1 MISEDKAKEKLKKL
15 AKEVNV
21 DLNDKQLKMF
31 IKYYNLL
38 IEKNKVMNLTAI
50 TDLDEVIVKHFVDSL
65 AIANFIDMTQE
76 MNVIDVGSGAGFPG
90 IPLKIAFPN
99 INLVMLD
106 SLGKRVNFLND
117 TTIRLGLTNVDAIH
131 ARAEDGAR
139 IKGMRQNF
147 DLCVSRAVANLATLS
162 EYCLPFVK
170 EGGDFV
176 CYKSGNVE
184 VELKDSEKAITTL
197 SSEVKGMSRFILP
210 ETDIERTLIKIT
222 VKGKIDKKY
231 PRKSGIPGRDPIK

>member
-15 AKEVNV
+15 AKDVNV
-21 DLNDKQLKMF
+21 ELNDKQLKMF
-31 IKYYNLL
+31 MKYYNLL

-50 TDLDEVIVKHFVDSL
+50 TDLEEVVIKHFVDSL
-65 AIANFIDMTQE
+65 AIAKFVDMTKE

-106 SLGKRVNFLND
+106 SLGKRINFLND
-117 TTIRLGLTNVDAIH
+117 TTIRLGLTNVEAIH

-162 EYCLPFVK
+162 EYCLPYVK
-170 EGGDFV
+170 VGGNFV
-176 CYKSGNVE
+176 CYKSGNME
-184 VELKDSEKAITTL
+184 VELKESEKAITTL
-197 SSEVKGMSRFILP
+197 SSEVKEISRFILP
-210 ETDIERTLIKIT
+210 ESDIERTLIKIS

>member
-76 MNVIDVGSGAGFPG
+76 MNVIDIGSGAGFPG
-90 IPLKIAFPN
+90 SPLKISFPN

-139 IKGMRQNF
+139 INGMRQNF

-197 SSEVKGMSRFILP
+197 SSEVKGMSRFVLP

>member
-76 MNVIDVGSGAGFPG
+76 MNVIDIGSGAGFPG
-90 IPLKIAFPN
+90 IPLKISFPN

-197 SSEVKGMSRFILP
+197 SSEVKGMSRFVLP

>member
-76 MNVIDVGSGAGFPG
+76 MNVIDIG
-90 IPLKIAFPN
+90 II
-99 INLVMLD
+99 I
-106 SLGKRVNFLND
+106 
-117 TTIRLGLTNVDAIH
+117 
-131 ARAEDGAR
+131 
-139 IKGMRQNF
+139 
-147 DLCVSRAVANLATLS
+147 
-162 EYCLPFVK
+162 
-170 EGGDFV
+170 
-176 CYKSGNVE
+176 
-184 VELKDSEKAITTL
+184 
-197 SSEVKGMSRFILP
+197 
-210 ETDIERTLIKIT
+210 
-222 VKGKIDKKY
+222 
-231 PRKSGIPGRDPIK
+231 

>member
-1 MISEDKAKEKLKKL
+1 MISEDKAKEKLYYL
-15 AKEVNV
+15 AKNVNV
-21 DLNDKQLKMF
+21 ELNDKQLKMF
-31 IKYYNLL
+31 MKYYNLL

-50 TDLDEVIVKHFVDSL
+50 TDLEEVVIKHFIDSL
-65 AIANFIDMTQE
+65 SIAKFVDMTKE

-117 TTIRLGLTNVDAIH
+117 TTIRLDLTNVEAIH
-131 ARAEDGAR
+131 ARAEDGA
-139 IKGMRQNF
+139 KVNGMRQNF

-170 EGGDFV
+170 EGGMFV
-176 CYKSGNVE
+176 CYKSGNID
-184 VELKDSEKAITTL
+184 VELKESNKAITTL
-197 SSEVKGMSRFILP
+197 SSEVAGIDKFVLP
-210 ETDIERTLIKIT
+210 ETDIERTLIKIS

-231 PRKSGIPGRDPIK
+231 PRKSGIPSRNPIK

>member
-1 MISEDKAKEKLKKL
+1 MISEDKAKEKLYYL
-15 AKEVNV
+15 AKDVNV
-21 DLNDKQLKMF
+21 ELNDKQLKMF
-31 IKYYNLL
+31 MKYYNLL

-50 TDLDEVIVKHFVDSL
+50 TDLEEVVIKHFVDSL
-65 AIANFIDMTQE
+65 SIAKFVDMTKE

-117 TTIRLGLTNVDAIH
+117 TTIRLDLTNVDAIQ

-170 EGGDFV
+170 EGGFFV
-176 CYKSGNVE
+176 CYKSGNID
-184 VELKDSEKAITTL
+184 VELKESQKAITTL
-197 SSEVKGMSRFILP
+197 SSEVDGIDKFVLP
-210 ETDIERTLIKIT
+210 ETDIERTLIKIS

>member
-15 AKEVNV
+15 AKDVNV
-21 DLNDKQLKMF
+21 ELNDKQLKMF
-31 IKYYNLL
+31 MKYYNLL

-50 TDLDEVIVKHFVDSL
+50 TDLEEVVIKHFVDSL
-65 AIANFIDMTQE
+65 AIAKFVDMTKE

-117 TTIRLGLTNVDAIH
+117 TTIRLGLTNVEAIH

-162 EYCLPFVK
+162 EYCLPYVK
-170 EGGDFV
+170 VGGDFV
-176 CYKSGNVE
+176 CYKSGNIE
-184 VELKDSEKAITTL
+184 VELKESEKAITTL
-197 SSEVKGMSRFILP
+197 SSEVKEISRFILP
-210 ETDIERTLIKIT
+210 ESDIERTLIKIS

>member
-1 MISEDKAKEKLKKL
+1 MISEDKAQEKLKKL
-15 AKEVNV
+15 ANEINV
-21 DLNDKQLKMF
+21 DLNQKQLKTF

-50 TDLDEVIVKHFVDSL
+50 TDLDEVIVKHFIDSL

-106 SLGKRVNFLND
+106 SLGKRVNFLNE
-117 TTIRLGLTNVDAIH
+117 TTIRLGLSNVQAIH

-162 EYCLPFVK
+162 EYCLPYVRK
-170 EGGDFV
+170 GGSFY
-176 CYKSGNVE
+176 CYKSGNIE
-184 VELKDSEKAITTL
+184 EELELGKKAISTL
-197 SSEVKGMSRFILP
+197 KSSVKGISRFTLP
-210 ETDIERTLIKIT
+210 ETDIERTIIKIS
-222 VKGKIDKKY
+222 VEDMIPKKY
-231 PRKSGIPGRDPIK
+231 PRKNGLPSKDPIK

>member
-15 AKEVNV
+15 AKDVNV
-21 DLNDKQLKMF
+21 DLNEKQLKMF

-117 TTIRLGLTNVDAIH
+117 TTIRLGLSNVEAIH

-170 EGGDFV
+170 EGGDFI

-184 VELKDSEKAITTL
+184 VELKES
-197 SSEVKGMSRFILP
+197 
-210 ETDIERTLIKIT
+210 
-222 VKGKIDKKY
+222 
-231 PRKSGIPGRDPIK
+231 